1 MGTVSTDLIK
11 QLRESTGAGILECRK
26 ALENANGDLKAA
38 MESLREKGLATAL
51 KRSSRA
57 ASEGVIEVYTH
68 GGGRVGVMLS

>member
-38 MESLREKGLATAL
+38 MESLR
-51 KRSSRA
+51 
-57 ASEGVIEVYTH
+57 
-68 GGGRVGVMLS
+68 